1 MPAHNPP
8 LRHSLLRHPL
18 LAAAIVSVIGLS
30 GVAQAEKKQTVPD
43 LLDLP
48 ALESKRAQQS
58 LQLAVDRA
66 GERLV
71 AVGERGIVQLSDDG
85 GHTWRQAK
93 HVPVSVALT
102 DVDFVSA
109 SDGWAVGH
117 SGVVLHSTDAG
128 ETWQRQL
135 DGNQAAQV
143 VLEDARQRAVAG
155 EAGADKALRSA
166 EYLVKDGPDKPFLDV
181 AFRNESQGYVVG
193 AYGLAL
199 ETRDGGKTWQSLVGR
214 VPNPRGK
221 HLYQMQIKD
230 QQLLISGEQGALF
243 RSADGGSSFTEMLTP
258 YSGTFFGALNLDA
271 QGLLAYGLRGNAWRS
286 LDDGASWQKTEV
298 GQPVTLSTGLRL
310 RDGSVLLADESGR
323 LLRSTDNA
331 QSFTTLP
338 VQAGTGIT
346 GIVEAADGALIL
358 SSARGM
364 ARIELDAID
373 LGIDLGV
380 KP

>member
-8 LRHSLLRHPL
+8 LRHSLL
-18 LAAAIVSVIGLS
+18 AAVILCAVCLS
-30 GVAQAEKKQTVPD
+30 GVAQAEKKQSVPD
-43 LLDLP
+43 LLYLP

-58 LQLAVDRA
+58 LQLAVARA
-66 GERLV
+66 GDRFV

-93 HVPVSVALT
+93 NVPVSVALT

-109 SDGWAVGH
+109 RIGWAVGH
-117 SGVVLHSTDAG
+117 SGVVLRSVDAG
-128 ETWQRQL
+128 ETWLLQL
-135 DGNQAAQV
+135 DGNKAAQV
-143 VLEDARQRAVAG
+143 VLEDARQRLVAG
-155 EAGADKALRSA
+155 QAGAEKALRTA
-166 EYLVKDGPDKPFLDV
+166 EYLVQDGPDKPFLDV
-181 AFRNESQGYVVG
+181 AFQSDNHGYVVG

-199 ETRDGGKTWQSLVGR
+199 ETHDGGKTWQSLMGR
-214 VPNPRGK
+214 IPNPRGK
-221 HLYQMQIKD
+221 HLYQVRIKD
-230 QQLLISGEQGALF
+230 QQLLICGEQGTLF
-243 RSADGGSSFTEMLTP
+243 RSTDGGGSFVEVRTP

-286 LDDGASWQKTEV
+286 LDGGTSWQKAEV
-298 GQPVTLSTGLRL
+298 GQPVTLSAGLRL

-331 QSFTTLP
+331 LSFAPLP
-338 VQAGTGIT
+338 VQQGTGIT
-346 GIVEAADGALIL
+346 GIVEAADGGLIL

-364 ARIELDAID
+364 SRIELDAID
-373 LGIDLGV
+373 LGV

>member
-8 LRHSLLRHPL
+8 LRHSLLV
-18 LAAAIVSVIGLS
+18 AAIVTVICLS
-30 GVAQAEKKQTVPD
+30 GVAQAEKKQSVPD

-58 LQLAVDRA
+58 LQLAVARA

-93 HVPVSVALT
+93 HVQVSVALT

-109 SDGWAVGH
+109 NDGWAVGH
-117 SGVVLHSTDAG
+117 SGVVLHSADAG
-128 ETWQRQL
+128 ETWLRQL
-135 DGNQAAQV
+135 DGNQAAQII
-143 VLEDARQRAVAG
+143 LEDARQRVVAG
-155 EAGADKALRSA
+155 EVGAEKSLRSA

-181 AFRNESQGYVVG
+181 AFLNESQGYVVG

-221 HLYQMQIKD
+221 HLYQLLIKD

-243 RSADGGSSFTEMLTP
+243 RSTDGGSSFTEISTP
-258 YSGTFFGALNLDA
+258 YSGTFFGALSLDA
-271 QGLLAYGLRGNAWRS
+271 EGLLVYGLRGNAWRS
-286 LDDGASWQKTEV
+286 LDGGGSWHKSEV
-298 GQPVTLSTGLRL
+298 GQPVTLSAGLRL
-310 RDGSVLLADESGR
+310 NDGSVLLADESGR

-331 QSFTTLP
+331 QSFTAIP
-338 VQAGTGIT
+338 VQPGTGIT

-364 ARIELDAID
+364 TRIEQEATD
-373 LGIDLGV
+373 LGI